1 MLPHGLLTLFNR
13 SIRLDARG
21 VKGHAFRIAFALFI
35 YFALLSAY
43 LTSLS
48 FGAPGLR
55 FFSSICYLNLFFI
68 ALAGM
73 SFFATAVTEEKE
85 EGTLG
90 LLKMA
95 GMSRGAILLGK
106 STSRLLSS
114 VLLLVIQV
122 PFLLLAITLG
132 GVLYVQVA
140 GAGITL
146 VSFLAFTAN
155 VALLFSV
162 ICKRSGSAVAF
173 TLMAVIARL
182 WGPMIFGGFVRSTGA
197 ASRLPSAWQT
207 EADTFAAWFERTSP
221 LQRLEAIMATG
232 FAESLFSEQI
242 AFDLLASAVCFTL
255 SWVLFDAFT
264 ANERAG
270 DPSRGLVFRRQGRMR
285 LLSPGRVWNNPLL
298 WREFYFGAGG
308 WSMMA
313 VLTVAYGLIGV
324 AIAGFMFY
332 ESNGGLDP
340 FALAE
345 QTGVALFVAMLVA
358 SVIHM
363 SALASR
369 IFHDEWKWKTLD
381 ALLLLPKH
389 VSQIALAKSL
399 GGLMGLAPALFYMV
413 LAILMSSDAV
423 EAAGEVFATP
433 LGWAFILGFVVF
445 LHVTALM
452 SLFVRW
458 GSLPLAFLVCCVAG
472 YALTPVLV
480 LAVAF
485 AAAFESEQ
493 AGAVPVCGLFLGL
506 AAVLQLLIAKRLEIL
521 GGR

>member
-1 MLPHGLLTLFNR
+1 MPHGLLTLFNR

-114 VLLLVIQV
+114 ALLLVIQF

-132 GVLYVQVA
+132 GVLYGQVIAA
-140 GAGITL
+140 GVTL
-146 VSFLAFTAN
+146 VSFLAFVAN

-162 ICKRSGSAVAF
+162 VCKRSGSAVAF
-173 TLMAVIARL
+173 TLMAIIARL
-182 WGPMIFGGFVRSTGA
+182 WGPMVFEAVVGSFGA
-197 ASRLPSAWQT
+197 AGKIPAGMLESAQELSAWL
-207 EADTFAAWFERTSP
+207 ARTSP
-221 LQRLEAIMATG
+221 LQRLDAIMATG
-232 FAESLFSEQI
+232 FAESIVSPQI
-242 AFDLLASAVCFTL
+242 ALDVAASAVCFAL
-255 SWVLFDAFT
+255 SWILFDKFT
-264 ANERAG
+264 ENERAG
-270 DPSRGLVFRRQGRMR
+270 DPSRGLVFKRQGRLR
-285 LLSPGRVWNNPLL
+285 LLSPGRVWSNPLL

-313 VLTVAYGLIGV
+313 VLFVAYGLIGV
-324 AIAGFMFY
+324 AIAAFMYY
-332 ESNGGLDP
+332 ESNGSIGP
-340 FALAE
+340 VELADR
-345 QTGVALFVAMLVA
+345 TGVALFWAMIIA
-358 SVIHM
+358 AVIHM

-381 ALLLLPKH
+381 ALLLLPKRI
-389 VSQIALAKSL
+389 SQIAWAK
-399 GGLMGLAPALFYMV
+399 GFGALMGLAPAFFYMAVGV
-413 LAILMSSDAV
+413 LISEDAV
-423 EAAGEVFATP
+423 ESVTEVFLKP
-433 LGWAFILGFVVF
+433 LGWAFALGFIVF

-458 GSLPLAFLVCCVAG
+458 GSLPLAFLVCVVAG

-493 AGAVPVCGLFLGL
+493 AGAVPVCGLFVGL
-506 AAVLQLLIAKRLEIL
+506 IAVLQLLIAKRLEIL

>member
-1 MLPHGLLTLFNR
+1 MPHGLLTLFNR

-35 YFALLSAY
+35 YFGLLSAY

-114 VLLLVIQV
+114 ILLLVIQV

-132 GVLYVQVA
+132 GVLYGQVA
-140 GAGITL
+140 AAAVTL

-155 VALLFSV
+155 VALLFSTL
-162 ICKRSGSAVAF
+162 CKRSGTAVAF
-173 TLMAVIARL
+173 TLMAIVARFL
-182 WGPMIFGGFVRSTGA
+182 FPPIVAAKLVAPPNATGLPAWLETVSGFAV
-197 ASRLPSAWQT
+197 
-207 EADTFAAWFERTSP
+207 WFQRTSP
-221 LQRLEAIMATG
+221 AQRLDAIMTTG
-232 FAESLFSEQI
+232 FAEPLISPQVV
-242 AFDLLASAVCFTL
+242 FDFAASVVCFAL
-255 SWVLFDAFT
+255 SWALFDKFT
-264 ANERAG
+264 ENERAG
-270 DPSRGLVFRRQGRMR
+270 DPSRGLVFRRKGRLR
-285 LLSPGRVWNNPLL
+285 LLSPGRVWRNPLL
-298 WREFYFGAGG
+298 WKAFYFGAGG
-308 WSMMA
+308 WSMMG
-313 VLTVAYGLIGV
+313 VLTVAYGLIAA
-324 AIAGFMFY
+324 AIAGFMVY
-332 ESNGGLDP
+332 ESQGTDDLFELANATGL
-340 FALAE
+340 
-345 QTGVALFVAMLVA
+345 ALFWAMIIA
-358 SVIHM
+358 AVIHA

-369 IFHDEWKWKTLD
+369 VLHDEWKWKTLD
-381 ALLLLPKH
+381 ALLLLPQPI
-389 VSQIALAKSL
+389 SRIAWTKSL
-399 GGLMGLAPALFYMV
+399 GAAAGLVPALLYMGVAV
-413 LAILMSSDAV
+413 LISPDAV
-423 EAAGEVFATP
+423 ESVAEVFLKP
-433 LGWAFILGFVVF
+433 LGWAFLLGFVVF

-458 GSLPLAFLVCCVAG
+458 GALPLSFLVCIVAG

-493 AGAVPVCGLFLGL
+493 AGAIPVCGLFLGL
-506 AAVLQLLIAKRLEIL
+506 IAVLQLLVAKRLEIL

>member
-21 VKGHAFRIAFALFI
+21 VKGHVFRIAFALFI

-48 FGAPGLR
+48 FGAPGLN
-55 FFSSICYLNLFFI
+55 FFKNICYLNLFFI
-68 ALAGM
+68 SLAGM

-114 VLLLVIQV
+114 ALLLVIQF

-132 GVLYVQVA
+132 GVLYGQVA
-140 GAGITL
+140 AAGITL
-146 VSFLAFTAN
+146 LSFLAFTAN

-162 ICKRSGSAVAF
+162 LCKRSGSAVAF
-173 TLMAVIARL
+173 TLIVILIRL
-182 WGPMIFGGFVRSTGA
+182 WGPQILSAIVTAPRTFL
-197 ASRLPSAWQT
+197 ASL
-207 EADTFAAWFERTSP
+207 DDFALWFDRTSP
-221 LQRLEAIMATG
+221 IQRLGAIMTTG
-232 FAESLFSEQI
+232 FAESLFSPQI
-242 AFDLLASAVCFTL
+242 GLDVAGSIVCFAL
-255 SWVLFDAFT
+255 SWLLFDKFT
-264 ANERAG
+264 ENEKAG
-270 DPSRGLVFRRQGRMR
+270 DPSRGLVFRRQGRLR
-285 LLSPGRVWNNPLL
+285 LLSPGRVWSNPLL

-313 VLTVAYGLIGV
+313 VLTAAYGLVAV
-324 AIAGFMFY
+324 AIAAFLWY
-332 ESNGGLDP
+332 DAGGSIDP
-340 FALAE
+340 FTLADRS
-345 QTGVALFVAMLVA
+345 GPALFIAMLVA
-358 SVIHM
+358 AVIHM

-381 ALLLLPKH
+381 ALLLLPRPI
-389 VSQIALAKSL
+389 SQIAWTKSF
-399 GGLMGLAPALFYMV
+399 GALMGLVPAFLYMGLAV
-413 LAILMSSDAV
+413 LVSPDAQ
-423 EAAGEVFATP
+423 EAAGEVFLKP
-433 LGWAFILGFVVF
+433 LGWAFILGFFVF
-445 LHVTALM
+445 LHVAALM

-458 GSLPLAFLVCCVAG
+458 GSLPLAFLVCLVAG

-485 AAAFESEQ
+485 AAAFETEQ
-493 AGAVPVCGLFLGL
+493 AGAIPVCGLFLGL
-506 AAVLQLLIAKRLEIL
+506 IAVLQLLVAKRLEVL